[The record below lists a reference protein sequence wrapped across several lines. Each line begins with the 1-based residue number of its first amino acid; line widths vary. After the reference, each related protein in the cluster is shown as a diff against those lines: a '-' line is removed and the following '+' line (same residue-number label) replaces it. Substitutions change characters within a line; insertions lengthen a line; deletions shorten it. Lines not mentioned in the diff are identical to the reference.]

1 MKKATLIL
9 PAVAVAL
16 LAPAPAVSAPE
27 PSTPSYTV
35 VLAGGVKS
43 GERVV
48 SAGVNSL
55 KSGQAVKIDEDS
67 Q

>member
-1 MKKATLIL
+1 VISRTDN
-9 PAVAVAL
+9 
-16 LAPAPAVSAPE
+16 S
-27 PSTPSYTV
+27 V
-35 VLAGGVKS
+35 VLAGGVKN

-55 KSGQAVKIDEDS
+55 KPGQSVKLDEDS